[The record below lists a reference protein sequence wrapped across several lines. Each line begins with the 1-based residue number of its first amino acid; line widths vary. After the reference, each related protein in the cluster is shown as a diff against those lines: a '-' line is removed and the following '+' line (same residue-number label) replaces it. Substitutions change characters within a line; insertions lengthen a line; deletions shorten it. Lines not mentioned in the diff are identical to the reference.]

1 MNRCIRLLPF
11 FIGVLVLGACSQIKG
26 YRIDGSAPLP
36 EFEGKMVYMKD
47 VSTDAPVDSARIIN
61 GKFAFA
67 DTTKIENPSK
77 MGLEYRLP
85 VVIENGTIKA
95 SIADVVCTEG
105 TMLNE
110 RMQDFLLAI
119 DAYSAACT
127 DKPVE
132 QIQSGF
138 SELLKRYIEMNNDN
152 VIGTYIQTAYQS
164 SL

>member
-67 DTTKIENPSK
+67 DTTKIENPVIKILSIHASK

-110 RMQDFLLAI
+110 RMQDFLLA
-119 DAYSAACT
+119 
-127 DKPVE
+127 
-132 QIQSGF
+132 
-138 SELLKRYIEMNNDN
+138 M
-152 VIGTYIQTAYQS
+152 VIGGAGTISYLAFNYDALCFCTS
-164 SL
+164 SLSYSLMLISE

>member
-67 DTTKIENPSK
+67 DTTKIENPVIKILSIHASK
-77 MGLEYRLP
+77 IGLEYREYCRCRLYGR
-85 VVIENGTIKA
+85 NDA
-95 SIADVVCTEG
+95 
-105 TMLNE
+105 E
-110 RMQDFLLAI
+110 RT
-119 DAYSAACT
+119 DA
-127 DKPVE
+127 
-132 QIQSGF
+132 GF
-138 SELLKRYIEMNNDN
+138 SSGYRCIFCCLY
-152 VIGTYIQTAYQS
+152 G
-164 SL
+164 

>member
-67 DTTKIENPSK
+67 DTTKIENPVIKQYIANPQCTIILFENPPYAETTSAEHQRQGQSK
-77 MGLEYRLP
+77 KSSTWKQSY
-85 VVIENGTIKA
+85 VVTEMKKEVKGTA
-95 SIADVVCTEG
+95 SNDLGNVFIW
-105 TMLNE
+105 
-110 RMQDFLLAI
+110 
-119 DAYSAACT
+119 
-127 DKPVE
+127 
-132 QIQSGF
+132 SGF
-138 SELLKRYIEMNNDN
+138 KL
-152 VIGTYIQTAYQS
+152 
-164 SL
+164 SLIHI